1 MTSKVVQSSWIH
13 VARSLQTSLGISLAP
28 SLWWD
33 FSGWI
38 PASQTLG
45 APMHRGSDRLQKQS
59 RSGARP
65 GMGGKD
71 GKAQAGI
78 MTRSFRVQIGVIEYL
93 LCGPISGDE
102 PLVKNS

>member
-1 MTSKVVQSSWIH
+1 M
-13 VARSLQTSLGISLAP
+13 ARSLQTSLGISLAP